1 MNPQDLSVG
10 ELRELF
16 LAAPEST
23 QVQVMAWIAAGSLF
37 VVVAWLVR
45 RRSLIA
51 EYTPIWMA
59 LALGLVVASIDL
71 TVLRALA
78 RMLGAWTLSSTVF
91 FLGEVFLVAICLNYA
106 VRISQTGIRV
116 RKLAQETAIL
126 RGRLEELEAQRRPD
140 EPAELPLG

>member
-1 MNPQDLSVG
+1 MNPQDPRLG

-23 QVQVMAWIAAGSLF
+23 QVQIMAWIAAGSLF
-37 VVVAWLVR
+37 VLVAWLVR
-45 RRSLIA
+45 RRSLTA
-51 EYTPIWMA
+51 EYTPIWMG
-59 LALGLVVASIDL
+59 LALGLVVASVDL

-78 RMLGAWTLSSTVF
+78 RTLGAWTLSSTVF

-106 VRISQTGIRV
+106 VRISQTGLRV

-126 RGRLEELEAQRRPD
+126 RGRLEELEARGRPD
-140 EPAELPLG
+140 GSAQLPAG